1 MNELVSVILPVYN
14 RKKYL
19 PGCMDSLFAQT
30 HHQLQIILIDD
41 GSTDG
46 TTQLCHDYAARDQRV
61 LVLAGKHAG
70 VSAARNLGLDAA
82 TGKYLFFIDSDDAI
96 HPSLIKTLYETMEE
110 TQAAM
115 GGTRVINI
123 AESQWSA
130 VPALIARQTDPGITA
145 FHSNEETIHNVYHG
159 QSPFGLI
166 GGTMFRRDL
175 VGQTRFSTELFIGE
189 DYYFIY
195 QNLIKGPSSVFLKQK
210 WYYCCIHGSNSSNA
224 YQYDGFWTRFLRRK
238 LVWESE
244 DALGRPENAAKE
256 KHSAFMA
263 YLTCVRKNQ
272 MPKSDLKKMCAVMKR
287 HRKIILPALN
297 FPRKLRFWMTV
308 YFPFTHRLYCRIFK
322 KK

>member
-1 MNELVSVILPVYN
+1 MNDLVSVILPVYN
-14 RKKYL
+14 RKTLL
-19 PGCMDSLFAQT
+19 PDCMESLFAQS

-46 TTQLCHDYAARDQRV
+46 TLELCRDYAARDSRV
-61 LVLAGKHAG
+61 LLLEGAHRG
-70 VSAARNLGLDAA
+70 VSAARNMGLEAA
-82 TGKYLFFIDSDDAI
+82 TGKYLFFVDSDDAI
-96 HPSLIKTLYETMEE
+96 HPQLIKTLYDAMESHD
-110 TQAAM
+110 APM
-115 GGTRVINI
+115 GGTRVIN
-123 AESQWSA
+123 
-130 VPALIARQTDPGITA
+130 VPASRWQELPGHIAKQNTPGRIS
-145 FHSNEETIHNVYHG
+145 FHCFEETIHEVYYG

-166 GGTMFRRDL
+166 GGTMFRRDF

-195 QNLIKGPSSVFLKQK
+195 QNLIKGASSVFLKQK
-210 WYYCCIHGSNSSNA
+210 WYYCRIHGSNSSGS
-224 YQYDGFWTRFLRRK
+224 YGYDGFWTRFHRRK

-263 YLTCVRKNQ
+263 YLTCVKVNQ
-272 MPKSDLKKMCAVMKR
+272 MPKADLKKMCAVMKQ

-297 FPRKLRFWMTV
+297 FPRKIRFWVTV

-322 KK
+322 K